1 MKPIGIFLTGFGIM
15 VILFPQIVAILIG
28 VLLIL
33 IGTNILFADYLVQKG
48 NSSSFRFGDY
58 EIFKKK
64 K

>member
-1 MKPIGIFLTGFGIM
+1 M